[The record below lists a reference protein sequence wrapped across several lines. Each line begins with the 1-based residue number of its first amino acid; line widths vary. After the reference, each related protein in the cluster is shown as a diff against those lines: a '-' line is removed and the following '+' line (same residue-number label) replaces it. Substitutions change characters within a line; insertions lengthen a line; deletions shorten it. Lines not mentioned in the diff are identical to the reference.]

1 MHSPLRQMVSH
12 DFEARTLAKMEAC
25 LSGKNNLGCT
35 HSPLVND
42 EIFAIVDHE
51 FHLMLRVSDILI
63 RNLVLAM
70 IHRDQV
76 EVHRGVSPQ
85 FVSKLVEVIRGC
97 AISFRV
103 IFNNTD
109 LADHC

>member
-1 MHSPLRQMVSH
+1 MVSQ
-12 DFEARTLAKMEAC
+12 DFETRTLAKMEAC
-25 LSGKNNLGCT
+25 RSDKNNLGCI
-35 HSPLVND
+35 HPPLVNV
-42 EIFAIVDHE
+42 EISAIVVDE
-51 FHLMLRVSDILI
+51 LHLMLRVSDILI

-97 AISFRV
+97 GISFRV
-103 IFNNTD
+103 IFN
-109 LADHC
+109 